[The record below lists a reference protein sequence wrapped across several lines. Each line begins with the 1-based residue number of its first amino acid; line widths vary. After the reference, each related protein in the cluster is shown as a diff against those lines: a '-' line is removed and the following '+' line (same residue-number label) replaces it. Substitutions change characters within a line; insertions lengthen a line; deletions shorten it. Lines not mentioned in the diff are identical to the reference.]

1 MTTTP
6 PGADPAYDQP
16 PPSGPPPG
24 PSGGDNA
31 GRDNVGGDNVGDD
44 NASGSSARGNRDT
57 FDRLRRLDL
66 RRTPDGWIGG
76 VCAGIAHRVGLDPL
90 VIRAGFIVLGLFFG
104 LGFLVYFLAWALIPD
119 ASDQAHLER
128 GLRNGSLISLAVIGA
143 AGILAIG
150 VLGLWGNGGGDSFG
164 SSVLGLLVVGA
175 LGYGLY
181 RAWSNRTTPGLVAN
195 QGYQGSYAA
204 PPPPG
209 FAPRPQEGR
218 GTQTESGAPGNP
230 PNTPPAPPRPMG
242 PRRGRRLSGGAAL
255 GVLATGVVLIILGL
269 FTWGSDAL
277 PWGGNPVSVAWAVAL
292 AALGAALVVLG
303 IMGRRAGFVGF
314 LALVTAGVASVT
326 AVLPADLRW
335 ENSAGDV
342 IVAPQ
347 TAAEIEDVNWGFGQ
361 VEIDL
366 SNLEVSATE
375 PERMAV
381 DLTAGQ
387 VAITVPSDL
396 TVVVNSSVGAG
407 EFIFADYG
415 RGQSREPQSVA
426 QIESDGGRPYVLPE
440 GAFFSDDGMGLTT
453 EAVVGEDPVDLVID
467 VEVGFGQVRVETQEE
482 N

>member
-6 PGADPAYDQP
+6 PGTDPAYDQP
-16 PPSGPPPG
+16 PSSGPPPG
-24 PSGGDNA
+24 PPGDGNGGRSN
-31 GRDNVGGDNVGDD
+31 NGGSNYG
-44 NASGSSARGNRDT
+44 NGSNRDT

-66 RRTPDGWIGG
+66 RRTPDGWMGG

-104 LGFLVYFLAWALIPD
+104 FGFLIYFLAWALIPD
-119 ASDQAHLER
+119 ASETAHLER
-128 GLRNGSLISLAVIGA
+128 GLRNGSLASLAVIGA
-143 AGILAIG
+143 AGILAVG
-150 VLGLWGNGGGDSFG
+150 VLGLWGNGGDSFA

-175 LGYGLY
+175 LAYGLY
-181 RAWSNRTTPGLVAN
+181 RAWANRSTPGLVAN

-209 FAPRPQEGR
+209 GFVSGEQDGLGAQG
-218 GTQTESGAPGNP
+218 GLGAHGESGAPGSP
-230 PNTPPAPPRPMG
+230 PPPPPAQPRPMG

-255 GVLATGVVLIILGL
+255 GALATGVVLIILGL

-277 PWGGNPVSVAWAVAL
+277 PWGGNPVAVAWAVAL
-292 AALGAALVVLG
+292 AALGLALVALG

-314 LALVTAGVASVT
+314 LALVTAGVASV
-326 AVLPADLRW
+326 ASVLPADLRW

-342 IVAPQ
+342 IAAPQ
-347 TAAEIEDVNWGFGQ
+347 TAAEIEDVTWGFGQ
-361 VEIDL
+361 VEVNL
-366 SNLEVSATE
+366 SNLALTGAE
-375 PERMAV
+375 PERMTV

-387 VAITVPSDL
+387 VDITVPPDL

-415 RGQSREPQSVA
+415 QSQGSPQVA
-426 QIESDGGRPYVLPE
+426 TIDSDGHRSQILTQDSFFSDGGL
-440 GAFFSDDGMGLTT
+440 GLTT
-453 EAVVGEDPVDLVID
+453 RTVIGDGPIDLELD
-467 VEVGFGQVRVETQEE
+467 VELGFGQVRVETQEE